1 MLQLIPDNEGDI
13 FLLNVHNLSLPHT
26 TTCTRRPEIS
36 GITAGRC

>member
-1 MLQLIPDNEGDI
+1 MLQLTHDNEGDI
-13 FLLNVHNLSLPHT
+13 SPLNVHNHSLPH